1 MSEVGKY
8 IKSLRLSKG
17 MTQEEL
23 GDVVGVKKAAVQKW
37 ESGLVQNLKRDT
49 IKKLADFFEVS
60 PSSFIIETSEKTL
73 RIDSNVSEII
83 TTGIYNIPVF
93 ESAAAG
99 FGAYACSDICDYI
112 PVVINNAY
120 DAENFI
126 AIKVKGDSMYPKIE
140 NGDTIVVRKQ
150 DSVESHS
157 IAVIML
163 NSEEAVVKK
172 IVYGK
177 NWIELRSINP
187 EYQTRRFE
195 GEDALQ
201 LRVVGLVKQVIKN
214 L

>member
-1 MSEVGKY
+1 MENIGKLISERRKELGLTLEDVGNIVGVGK
-8 IKSLRLSKG
+8 S
-17 MTQEEL
+17 T
-23 GDVVGVKKAAVQKW
+23 VKKW
-37 ESGLVQNLKRDT
+37 ESGLISNMRRDKISLLAKALQ
-49 IKKLADFFEVS
+49 IKPTELIGEDPE
-60 PSSFIIETSEKTL
+60 PIE
-73 RIDSNVSEII
+73 SNVSEII
-83 TTGIYNIPVF
+83 TSNIYSIPVF

-112 PVVINNAY
+112 PVVISNAY

-140 NGDTIVVRKQ
+140 DGDTIVVRKQ

-157 IAVIML
+157 IAVVML

-172 IVYGK
+172 IVYRED
-177 NWIELRSINP
+177 WIELRSINP
-187 EYQTRRFE
+187 EYKTRRFE
-195 GEDALQ
+195 GEDARQ

>member
-8 IKSLRLSKG
+8 IKTLRLSRG

-23 GDVVGVKKAAVQKW
+23 GDIVGVKKAAVQKW

-49 IKKLADFFEVS
+49 IKKLADFFGVS
-60 PSSFIIETSEKTL
+60 PSSFIEASEQKTPIE
-73 RIDSNVSEII
+73 SNVSEII
-83 TTGIYNIPVF
+83 TSNIYSIPVF

-112 PVVINNAY
+112 PVVISNAY

-140 NGDTIVVRKQ
+140 DGDTIVVRKQ

-157 IAVIML
+157 IAVVML
-163 NSEEAVVKK
+163 NNEEAVVKK
-172 IVYGK
+172 IVYGED
-177 NWIELRSINP
+177 WIELRSINP
-187 EYQTRRFE
+187 EYKTRRFE
-195 GEDALQ
+195 GEDARQ